1 MHITQAGKQYL
12 LSQFMYIKDELNNI
26 QEWPNISIDGRNHG
40 YTENELNTLKGFVKH
55 YISVS
60 SDDDLDLLI
69 LFLWAK
75 DYEEALKYD
84 NVIPPLPDYLEK
96 PLHGWLNLET
106 VEIK

>member
-1 MHITQAGKQYL
+1 MLITQADKQYL
-12 LSQFMYIKDELNNI
+12 LSQFIYIKDELNHI
-26 QEWPNISIDGRNHG
+26 QEMKDIVRDSG

-60 SDDDLDLLI
+60 SDDLDLFV

-84 NVIPPLPDYLEK
+84 NVIPPLPDYLGK

-106 VEIK
+106 VEIS